1 MNYIVAT
8 SEQYAGRLLECLS
21 DKNIKDYSRID
32 IGAGY
37 AVVLDHPHHSVA
49 VDLLRHMKQYPLLMV
64 RTKKSAS
71 RTAELLKQEAK
82 AFEKIMDNLL

>member
-21 DKNIKDYSRID
+21 DKNINHSRID
-32 IGAGY
+32 IGTGY

-64 RTKKSAS
+64 RTRKSGKGA
-71 RTAELLKQEAK
+71 AEFLEQEAK
-82 AFEKIMDNLL
+82 VFEKIMDNLL